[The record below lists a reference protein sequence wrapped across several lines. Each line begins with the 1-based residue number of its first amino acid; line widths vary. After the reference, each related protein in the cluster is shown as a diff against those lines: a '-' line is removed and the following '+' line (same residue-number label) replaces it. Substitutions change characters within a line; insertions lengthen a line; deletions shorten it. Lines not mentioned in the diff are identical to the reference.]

1 MDTRLSKVSRSA
13 GRPQL
18 IIDARLYSRLVA
30 LAERARARSPELAA
44 RLLEEVERAE
54 LRAPADMP
62 PDAVTLGSEV
72 TFRRDGHTQ
81 TVCIVAPEEADIDRR
96 RISVVTPVG
105 AALLGLRVGQRI
117 TWEMPDKS
125 VAELEIV
132 AVRQQ
137 DSAHH

>member
-1 MDTRLSKVSRSA
+1 VDTRPPRVSRS

-18 IIDARLYSRLVA
+18 IIDKRLYSRLIA

-54 LRAPADMP
+54 LRAPGDMP
-62 PDAVTLGSEV
+62 EDAVTLGSEV
-72 TFRRDGHTQ
+72 TFRRDSRTQ

-117 TWEMPDKS
+117 TWEMPDKR
-125 VAELEIV
+125 VVELEIV

-137 DSAHH
+137 GASHH